1 MIDQITIARIMDA
14 AQIKEVVSDFVSL
27 KQRGAN
33 YIGLCPFHNEK
44 TGSFTVSPSKGIFK
58 CFGCG
63 EGGNAVHFIMKHEQL
78 SYVEALKYLAKKYH
92 IEIQERELSE
102 SEQQQ
107 QSDRESMFALNSFA
121 QKYFSNIL
129 HNHIDGKA
137 IGLAYLQERGFSQ
150 SIIEKFQLGY
160 CLNEQDAMTRE
171 ALKNGY
177 KKEFLEKTGLS
188 YFGEKDRVVDSF
200 RGRVIFPWHSL
211 SGKIIAFGGRVLDAR
226 TKGVNQ
232 KYKNSP
238 ESEIFKKGNELY
250 GIFQAKNAIVRERC
264 VYMVE
269 GYTDVISMHQC
280 GVENVVANSGTA
292 LDLAQIRLLHRL
304 TSNITLLYDGD
315 GAGVHAALRG
325 IDMLLSEGMNVKV
338 LLLPDGEDP
347 DSYARNHSSTD
358 FVDFIQTNQLDF
370 IRFKANLL
378 LKDAKNDPLKKA
390 TAITDVLNSISL
402 IQNTILVSEY
412 IKLCSDLFEKSEAIL
427 YSELNKIKAKK
438 KREEFVKTPDE
449 NVSPIAE
456 QSTLI
461 SVDNELDNAEKVIL
475 KFILQNGNEVVSL
488 DNSEIGT
495 CVDIKI
501 AEYILRELRSDE
513 LKFTNS
519 LHELFLKDLE
529 KHLNDESFVPSSF
542 FVAHQNPDV
551 SLLAADLLTEKY
563 QLSRI
568 FLKNDVVGTFTKQMT
583 ATARRRVDELKKQQ
597 EENRKKWLFDAVTN
611 SINEYKMMIISM
623 KIMELERALRNDMS
637 GDVMQIMK
645 EHARLSEIK
654 RILASAL
661 GQVVVK

>member
-102 SEQQQ
+102 AEQQQ

-137 IGLAYLQERGFSQ
+137 IGLTYLQERGFSQ
-150 SIIEKFQLGY
+150 AIIEKFQLGY

-188 YFGEKDRVVDSF
+188 YFGENSRVADSF

-211 SGKIIAFGGRVLDAR
+211 SGKIIAFGGRVLDVR

-250 GIFQAKNAIVRERC
+250 GIFQAKNAIVRENC

-315 GAGVHAALRG
+315 AAGVHAALRG

-347 DSYARNHSSTD
+347 DSYARTHSATD
-358 FVDFIQTNQLDF
+358 FVDFIQANQLDF
-370 IRFKANLL
+370 IHFKTTLL
-378 LKDAKNDPLKKA
+378 LKEAKNDPLKKA

-402 IQNTILVSEY
+402 MQNAILVSEY
-412 IKLCSDLFEKSEAIL
+412 VKLCSDLFEKSEAIL

-438 KREEFVKTPDE
+438 NREEFVKSPDE
-449 NVSPIAE
+449 TVSPLVE
-456 QSTLI
+456 KRELI
-461 SVDNELDNAEKVIL
+461 SLDTELDNAEKVIL
-475 KFILQNGNEVVSL
+475 KFILQNGNETILLNHFETNELVEV
-488 DNSEIGT
+488 
-495 CVDIKI
+495 KI
-501 AEYILRELRSDE
+501 AEYALRELRRDE
-513 LKFTNS
+513 LEFTNS

-529 KHLNDESFVPSSF
+529 KHIEEESFVPSSF

-563 QLSRI
+563 QLSKI
-568 FLKNDVVGTFTKQMT
+568 FLKNPVENQEKQMT
-583 ATARRRVDELKKQQ
+583 ATAQRRIDELKKQ
-597 EENRKKWLFDAVTN
+597 EEESRKKWLFDSVTN

-623 KIMELERALRNDMS
+623 KISELERSLRDNTS
-637 GDVMQIMK
+637 ENIVQIMK

-661 GQVVVK
+661 GQVVIK